1 MKEAYIETKAAQ
13 KVQRLI
19 KKTVDAN
26 GMCRVVGD
34 VGMGKTAMKNRLMQ
48 VWEGFPARFRVIHIQ
63 SFALSESR
71 ISIVMKRMIKVIAP
85 DEHVPG
91 SPELA
96 YDTLRNVLAHAHM
109 NRIKPVLVFDEAQ
122 HLSEITMLEI
132 KKIHEISALGVD
144 HLFAVVMF
152 AKPSYKHDLIF
163 MRPELGKRFR
173 SIELKKPDAS
183 ELLEMAAAYGIRFP
197 KGKEGETLRRQF
209 TGVTEGTPLGVK
221 NLARHL
227 YTDIPD
233 FDGMLTYEIFRSAT
247 NFDFIARLKKVG
259 LGLKDAQE
267 EYRRMFGKTITIS
280 QLSKIANG
288 RESKANNE
296 TERNALTALES
307 LLARETENLQ
317 QTRTRAVDAI

>member
-13 KVQRLI
+13 RVQRLI

-34 VGMGKTAMKNRLMQ
+34 VGMGKTAMKQRLIQ
-48 VWEGFPARFRVIHIQ
+48 VWDGFPTRFRVIHIQ

-71 ISIVMKRMIKVIAP
+71 ISIVMKLMIRAIAP

-109 NRIKPVLVFDEAQ
+109 NRIKPILVFDEAQ

-163 MRPELGKRFR
+163 RRPELGKRFR
-173 SIELKKPDAS
+173 SIELKKPDAT
-183 ELLEMAAAYGIRFP
+183 ELLEIAAAYGIRFP
-197 KGKEGETLRRQF
+197 KGKEGETLKRQF

-233 FDGMLTYEIFRSAT
+233 FDGMLTHQIFRSAT
-247 NFDFIARLKKVG
+247 EFDYIARLKRSG
-259 LGLKDAQE
+259 WTLQDAQE
-267 EYRRMFGKTITIS
+267 EYRRMFGKSITTS
-280 QLSKIANG
+280 QISKIANG
-288 RESKANNE
+288 KESKASKE
-296 TERNALTALES
+296 TERNVFTAIES
-307 LLARETENLQ
+307 LLSRETEKLN
-317 QTRTRAVDAI
+317 QTSTSTADAI